1 MYAILLVV
9 VLVVFNGFFAL
20 SEMAVITS
28 RKGRLKELAR
38 DSRGARK
45 ALELA
50 EHPEGFLSAVQVW
63 ITLLG
68 LMTGYFGGESL
79 GGKLIGPITEHLP
92 ALAAYAHIISATL
105 GFFLMVFLYGV
116 IGELVP
122 KRLGTLRPERVAT
135 LVALPMHFFA
145 TIARPAVLLL
155 AATTRVILRVMG
167 LGGLSAEKVTEE
179 EIRHLV
185 TESHE
190 QGVIDE
196 DERNMLN
203 RVLRLG
209 DRSADSLMT
218 PRTRIVWLDAEATVD
233 ENLATMRETPFS
245 RYPVYRGSDT
255 DVLGVLEVKTLAGRL
270 NVVDNGDLFRDLR
283 PALFVSDSTNA
294 LKLLEIFREEQ
305 QPIALVVDEYGDI
318 QGMVALN
325 DLLGAVL
332 GRAQATENVD
342 DEPLVVERD
351 DGSWL
356 VDGRLSSEELR
367 EMLSLHALPGEDD
380 NDFTTA
386 AGMVIAR
393 YGRIPHAGEHFDWQ
407 GWRIE
412 VVDLDG
418 ARIDKLLVSR
428 ALTGFVGEA

>member
-1 MYAILLVV
+1 MTVLLI
-9 VLVVFNGFFAL
+9 VLVLVLFNGFFAL

-28 RKGRLKELAR
+28 RKGRLKEMAR

-50 EHPEGFLSAVQVW
+50 EHPESFLSAVQTW

-68 LMTGYFGGESL
+68 IATGYLGGEQL
-79 GGKLIGPITEHLP
+79 GEKITGPIAVYFPAISSYAHLIGGG
-92 ALAAYAHIISATL
+92 ISL
-105 GFFLMVFLYGV
+105 LSMVFLYGV

-122 KRLGTLRPERVAT
+122 KRIGVLRPEPIAAV
-135 LVALPMHFFA
+135 VALPMHFFA
-145 TIARPAVLLL
+145 RIARPIVWMLSASAGL
-155 AATTRVILRVMG
+155 ILRILG
-167 LGGLSAEKVTEE
+167 LGGLSQEKVTEE

-209 DRSADSLMT
+209 DRNADSLMT
-218 PRTRIVWLDAEATVD
+218 PRTRICWLDADASVD
-233 ENLATMRETPFS
+233 ENLAAMRETPFS
-245 RYPVYRGSDT
+245 RYPVYRGADS
-255 DVLGVLEVKTLAGRL
+255 DVLGILEVKHLAGR
-270 NVVDNGDLFRDLR
+270 VCRDNTELLRDLR
-283 PALFVSDSTNA
+283 PALYVSDSTNA

-305 QPIALVVDEYGDI
+305 QTLALVVDEYGDI
-318 QGMVALN
+318 QGMVSIN

-332 GRAQATENVD
+332 GRAQASESAE

-367 EMLSLHALPGEDD
+367 EMLALDELPGEDD
-380 NDFTTA
+380 SGYTTA

-393 YGRIPHAGEHFDWQ
+393 YGRIPHAGEHFDWK

-418 ARIDKLLVSR
+418 ARIDKLLIQR
-428 ALTGFVGEA
+428 ALATPAAGIE

>member
-1 MYAILLVV
+1 MSVLLI
-9 VLVVFNGFFAL
+9 VLVLVLFNGFFAL

-50 EHPEGFLSAVQVW
+50 EHPESFLSAVQTW

-68 LMTGYFGGESL
+68 LLTGYLGGESL
-79 GGKLIGPITEHLP
+79 GQKFTAPVAEYFPGIAE
-92 ALAAYAHIISATL
+92 YAWLVGGAISL
-105 GFFLMVFLYGV
+105 VVMVFLYGV

-122 KRLGTLRPERVAT
+122 KRLGVLRPERIAVV
-135 LVALPMHFFA
+135 VALPMHFFA
-145 TIARPAVLLL
+145 TAARPIVLLL
-155 AATTRVILRVMG
+155 SGSARLILRLIG
-167 LGGLSAEKVTEE
+167 LGGLSQEKVTEE

-185 TESHE
+185 SESHE

-209 DRSADSLMT
+209 DRSAESLMT
-218 PRTRIVWLDAEATVD
+218 PRTRITWLDADASVED
-233 ENLATMRETPFS
+233 NLACMRETPFS

-255 DVLGVLEVKTLAGRL
+255 DVLGILEVKHLAGR
-270 NVVDNGDLFRDLR
+270 VCRDNTELLRDLR
-283 PALFVSDSTNA
+283 PALFVADSTNA

-332 GRAQATENVD
+332 GRAQATESAE

-367 EMLSLHALPGEDD
+367 EMLSVGDLPGEEDSD
-380 NDFTTA
+380 YTTA
-386 AGMVIAR
+386 AGMVIGW
-393 YGRIPHAGEHFDWQ
+393 YGRIPHAGEHFDWR

-418 ARIDKLLVSR
+418 ARIDKLLISR
-428 ALTGFVGEA
+428 ALAGPASGEG

>member
-1 MYAILLVV
+1 VTVLLI
-9 VLVVFNGFFAL
+9 VLVLVLFNGFFAL

-28 RKGRLKELAR
+28 RKGRLKEMAR

-50 EHPEGFLSAVQVW
+50 EHPESFLSAVQTW

-68 LMTGYFGGESL
+68 IATGYLGGEQL
-79 GGKLIGPITEHLP
+79 GEQITGPIAVYFPAVSGYAHLIGGG
-92 ALAAYAHIISATL
+92 ISL
-105 GFFLMVFLYGV
+105 LSMVFLYGV

-122 KRLGTLRPERVAT
+122 KRVGVLRPEPIAAV
-135 LVALPMHFFA
+135 VALPMHFFA
-145 TIARPAVLLL
+145 RLARPIVWMLSGSAALVL
-155 AATTRVILRVMG
+155 RILG
-167 LGGLSAEKVTEE
+167 LGGLSQEKVTEE

-209 DRSADSLMT
+209 DRSAQSLMT
-218 PRTRIVWLDAEATVD
+218 PRTRICWLDADASVD
-233 ENLATMRETPFS
+233 ENLAAMRETPFS
-245 RYPVYRGSDT
+245 RYPVYRGADS
-255 DVLGVLEVKTLAGRL
+255 DVLGILEVKHLAGR
-270 NVVDNGDLFRDLR
+270 VCRDNTELLRDLR
-283 PALFVSDSTNA
+283 PALYVSDSTNA

-305 QPIALVVDEYGDI
+305 QTLALVVDEYGDI
-318 QGMVALN
+318 QGMVSIN

-332 GRAQATENVD
+332 GRAQASESAE

-367 EMLSLHALPGEDD
+367 EMLALDELPGEDD
-380 NDFTTA
+380 SGYTTA

-393 YGRIPHAGEHFDWQ
+393 YGRIPHAGEHFDWS
-407 GWRIE
+407 GFRFE

-418 ARIDKLLVSR
+418 PRIDKLLVER
-428 ALTGFVGEA
+428 VPVAATE

>member
-1 MYAILLVV
+1 
-9 VLVVFNGFFAL
+9 
-20 SEMAVITS
+20 MAV
-28 RKGRLKELAR
+28 E
-38 DSRGARK
+38 SRGARQ
-45 ALELA
+45 AIELA
-50 EHPEGFLSAVQVW
+50 EHPDRFLSAVQVW

-68 LMTGYFGGESL
+68 LLTGYFGGESL
-79 GGKLIGPITEHLP
+79 GGKLVGPITEHLP
-92 ALAAYAHIISATL
+92 GLREYAHYISTTV
-105 GFFLMVFLYGV
+105 GFLLMVFLYGV

-122 KRLGTLRPERVAT
+122 KRLGTLRPERVAV

-145 TIARPAVLLL
+145 SIARPAVLTL
-155 AATTRVILRVMG
+155 AATTRFILRLMG
-167 LGGLSAEKVTEE
+167 LGSLTAEKVTEE

-190 QGVIDE
+190 QGVIDQ

-209 DRSADSLMT
+209 ERSADSLMT
-218 PRTRIVWLDAEATVD
+218 PRTRIAWLDAEASLE

-255 DVLGVLEVKTLAGRL
+255 DVIGILEVKSLAGR
-270 NVVDNGDLFRDLR
+270 VSVDTADMLRELR

-318 QGMVALN
+318 QGMVAVN

-332 GRAQATENVD
+332 GRAQATESID
-342 DEPLVVERD
+342 DEPLVIERD

-356 VDGRLSSEELR
+356 VDGRLSTEELR
-367 EMLSLHALPGEDD
+367 EMLSLHELPGEDD

-386 AGMVIAR
+386 AGMVIAH
-393 YGRIPHAGEHFDWQ
+393 YGRIPHAGEHFDWR

-418 ARIDKLLVSR
+418 ARVDKLLIAR
-428 ALTGFVGEA
+428 ALLSSPPEEG